1 MKKKII
7 KTIYEYVAITF
18 GSLLV
23 ALSLNLFLVPNKIAA
38 GGLSGLATVLY
49 YISNYKLP
57 VGMTMLALNIPIFI
71 IGIRTIGV
79 HFGIK
84 SIYGTII
91 LSVITDLTAFLPTLT
106 YDKLLAS
113 IFGGIL
119 MGVGLAIVLLFG
131 ATTGGTEMLAKIL
144 HKFISLFSLGQ
155 VLLFLDVLV
164 IVLAS
169 VVFKNY
175 ELGLYA
181 ALTLYVCSKVIDAI
195 LEGVNFAKAL
205 IIISEKA
212 DIIADRI
219 MNDLDRGVTGLFGQG
234 MWTKKEKNIL
244 FCVVKRHE
252 VSKVKQLVQQIDQNA
267 FVILS
272 DVREVLGEGFSK
284 A

>member
-1 MKKKII
+1 MKKKIL
-7 KTIYEYVAITF
+7 KTIYEYIAITF

-71 IGIRTIGV
+71 IGIKTIGV

-91 LSVITDLTAFLPTLT
+91 LSVVTDLTAFLPTLT
-106 YDKLLAS
+106 YDKLLAT

-119 MGVGLAIVLLFG
+119 MGVGLAVVLLYG

-144 HKFISLFSLGQ
+144 HKFISIFSLGQ
-155 VLLFLDVLV
+155 ILLFLDILV

-244 FCVVKRHE
+244 FCVVKRQE
-252 VSKVKQLVQQIDQNA
+252 VSKVKQLVQQIDDNA

-284 A
+284 V